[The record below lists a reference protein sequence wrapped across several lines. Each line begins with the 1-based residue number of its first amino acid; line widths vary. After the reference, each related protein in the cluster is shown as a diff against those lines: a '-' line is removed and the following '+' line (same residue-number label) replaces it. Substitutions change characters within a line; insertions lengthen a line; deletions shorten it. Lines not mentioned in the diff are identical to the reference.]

1 MPWAPLGLDTPS
13 LCRDIAL
20 SPFLWGLSWRLF
32 DPAMMLKGSWLFV
45 SLSRSSLLGI
55 EAVFLRPSDIF
66 LISFGGKKRTN
77 VYQMQASTSK
87 ALFVSL
93 SQCLKLRVT
102 HTSFLACCQQA
113 EKDQG
118 PGKTSLPLCFG
129 PCSISTF
136 VNSFL
141 RIHRGE
147 DELKTFSSGLVLD
160 FQSSRFTELSS
171 PWAQSL

>member
-1 MPWAPLGLDTPS
+1 MPWAPFGLDTPS
-13 LCRDIAL
+13 VCRDIAL
-20 SPFLWGLSWRLF
+20 SPFLWGLPWRLF
-32 DPAMMLKGSWLFV
+32 DPSVMLKGSWLFV
-45 SLSRSSLLGI
+45 SVSRSSLLGI
-55 EAVFLRPSDIF
+55 EAMFLRPNDIF
-66 LISFGGKKRTN
+66 LISLGEKKRTN
-77 VYQMQASTSK
+77 VYQMQTSTSK

-102 HTSFLACCQQA
+102 HASFLACCQQA

-136 VNSFL
+136 ANSL
-141 RIHRGE
+141 LSIHRGE

-160 FQSSRFTELSS
+160 FQSSRLTELSS
-171 PWAQSL
+171 PWAQPL